1 VLSTKKNSHNTKER
15 KKWTPK
21 KKVGASICSSPKT
34 RHGTKMKRLFP
45 SNVKEVM
52 SKSSR
57 GDVTPGKGKKNMKPS
72 SLCFLNYDSGREAC
86 QE

>member
-1 VLSTKKNSHNTKER
+1 MDT
-15 KKWTPK
+15 K

-34 RHGTKMKRLFP
+34 RYGTKIKRLSP
-45 SNVKEVM
+45 SNVKQVM

-72 SLCFLNYDSGREAC
+72 SLCFLNCDLGREAC
-86 QE
+86 QQ